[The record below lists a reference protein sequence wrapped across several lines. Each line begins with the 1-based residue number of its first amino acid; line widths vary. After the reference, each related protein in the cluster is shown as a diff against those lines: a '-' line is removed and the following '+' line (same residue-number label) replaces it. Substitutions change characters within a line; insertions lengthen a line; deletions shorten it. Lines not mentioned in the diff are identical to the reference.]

1 MNLSFETKRIAM
13 NHLYTRKIAYLLTFI
28 FTALVTITNAQ
39 LGKIDTTYYGGK
51 GIDYKCTGGVVLSD
65 NSIVVTGKFV
75 YANEKAIQGIVKL
88 LPDGSTDNSFN
99 VGTGADDH
107 VNAVVRQPDGKYI
120 IGGDFIQFNGQT
132 KNRIARLNTDGSIDA
147 TFNTGTGF
155 NGSVYAIYLQTDGK
169 VLMGGT
175 FFTYNGD
182 TLPYF
187 IRLNSNGT
195 RDTSFHVGGG
205 FNNTVYSIDRQMDG
219 NFIVGGDFQWYDGT
233 VCGRI
238 AKINSNGGIDS
249 TFNIGG
255 AGPDGIVTAA
265 YLLPNGKIIAAGFFS
280 NYNGNQSGK
289 IVRINSDGSFDN
301 TFLAAAGFNNNVNEI
316 CIQSDGK
323 IVATGGFGTYKG
335 ATVNRIARI
344 DTAGNRDITFVTGTG
359 LNGLSGN
366 TVFMNPDGKIY
377 VGGTFVQ
384 VDSFA
389 RLRFA
394 RLLPSGKVD
403 QTFFR
408 DSKLNSQVLAIGF
421 QKSGKSIICGQ
432 FTKYNEVSANRI
444 ARLNLDG
451 SLDGGFNPGTGANG
465 IIRAVVVLPDD
476 KILIAG
482 EFTKYNGVTENRI
495 ARLNADGSLD
505 NTFISGTGASTTIY
519 AMLALANGKI
529 IIGGKFVTYNG
540 IASNRIA
547 RLTANGALD
556 NTFNVGTGFNN
567 TVQDLAI
574 QSDGKLIAVGL
585 FGTYNAV
592 AQNRITR
599 IDTLGAIDNSFTI
612 GTGASGAV
620 YAVALQ
626 PDGKILIAGGFT
638 KYNNIT
644 HNRVARLN
652 TDGTIDATYTAS
664 ITNGLVNDI
673 VYLSNPAFF
682 AGGLLAGG
690 TFTTVNG
697 VTSNRLVF
705 LDNNGATDNVN
716 YYVGMGVEAAL
727 NILAVNPVA
736 RKVFIGGDFKSLQYH
751 IANRLAGVKNTDI
764 DFEQVSP
771 ILCPGAVAQVYF
783 SKDQTFYGNNHF
795 IVQLSDSVGNFTNA
809 IAIGNLSAVDP
820 GQDSITITIPGNT
833 PSGNGYLVRIISTN
847 PNDTSSIS
855 GAIIITPPTVQA
867 VVASGPTTFC
877 SGGNVILSVPAG
889 GQYNWSNSATG
900 SEITVTDNGN
910 YAVTA
915 NFSGCVSSSNPV
927 AVTVNASPDSSV
939 TISNFGLCG
948 GGNATL
954 TATSGLTYNWSN
966 TDTTQAINITLSGA
980 YTVSVTAGNGCGA
993 DSTFTI
999 DFATYFDNNL
1009 ITAAGPTTFCTG
1021 GSVTLSSLPGFG
1033 YSWSNSGNTQSIV
1046 VTTTGDYVVTVS
1058 DGPCAD
1064 TSLMIHVTVNTLPSV
1079 AFSLPSDT
1087 ICSNNGTIN
1096 LSATPSGG
1104 TFTGNGV
1111 TGTVFDPQ
1119 TFSGTS
1125 VAIVYDYT
1133 DGNTCSNSKS
1143 DTAFVTLCTSVN
1155 EIADNTISI
1164 FPNPAKSTLLVSS
1177 SSNDLK
1183 NLEVLNLFGQTV
1195 LKLNNENRQSHLS
1208 IDISSLSIGTYIL
1221 KAGEK
1226 KFRFVKAE

>member
-1 MNLSFETKRIAM
+1 MNLSFETKLIAM
-13 NHLYTRKIAYLLTFI
+13 TYIYTRKVAFLLTMGFFAI
-28 FTALVTITNAQ
+28 VSFANAQ
-39 LGKIDTTYYGGK
+39 LGKIDTTFYGGK
-51 GIDYKCTGGVVLSD
+51 GIDYKCTGGVVLPD
-65 NSIVVTGKFV
+65 NSVVITGKFV
-75 YANEKAIQGIVKL
+75 YANEKSIQGIVKL
-88 LPDGSTDNSFN
+88 FPDGSTDNSFN

-120 IGGDFIQFNGQT
+120 IGGDFVQFNGQT
-132 KNRIARLNTDGSIDA
+132 KNRLARLNADGSTDA

-155 NGSVYAIYLQTDGK
+155 NGSVYTIYLQTDGK

-187 IRLNSNGT
+187 IRLNADGT

-205 FNNTVYSIDRQMDG
+205 FNNTVYSIDRQTDG
-219 NFIVGGDFQWYDGT
+219 KFIVGGSFTWYDGT
-233 VCGRI
+233 VCGQI
-238 AKINSNGGIDS
+238 ARINSNGTIDS
-249 TFNIGG
+249 IYNLGNS
-255 AGPDGIVTAA
+255 GPDGIVTAA
-265 YLLPNGKIIAAGFFS
+265 YLLPNGKIIAAGYFS

-301 TFLAAAGFNNNVNEI
+301 TFLAAGGFNTNVNEI
-316 CIQSDGK
+316 CIQPDGK
-323 IVATGGFGTYKG
+323 IVATGGFATYKG

-344 DTAGNRDITFVTGTG
+344 DSAGNRDVTFTTGTG
-359 LNGLSGN
+359 LNGFSGN

-377 VGGTFVQ
+377 VGGTFIQ
-384 VDSFA
+384 IDSFA
-389 RLRFA
+389 RLHLA

-403 QTFFR
+403 HTFFR
-408 DSKLNSQVLAIGF
+408 DSKVNSQLLAIAF
-421 QKSGKSIICGQ
+421 QKNGKSIICGQ
-432 FTKYNEVSANRI
+432 FTKYNEVTTNRI

-451 SLDGGFNPGTGANG
+451 SLDASFNAGSGANG
-465 IIRAVVVLPDD
+465 IVRAVVVLPND

-482 EFTKYNGVTENRI
+482 EFTKYNGVNAFRI

-505 NTFISGTGASTTIY
+505 NTFVTGTGASTTIY
-519 AMLALANGKI
+519 AMVALPDGRI

-540 IASNRIA
+540 TAINRIA
-547 RLTANGALD
+547 RLNANGALD

-567 TVQDLAI
+567 TVQDLVL
-574 QSDGKLIAVGL
+574 QPDGKLVAVGL
-585 FGTYNAV
+585 FVTYNGV
-592 AQNRITR
+592 AQNRVTR
-599 IDTLGAIDNSFTI
+599 IDTSGARDNTFTI
-612 GTGASGAV
+612 GTGASAAV
-620 YAVALQ
+620 NTVALQ
-626 PDGKILIAGGFT
+626 PDGKILIGGAFT

-644 HNRVARLN
+644 HNRIARLN
-652 TDGTIDATYTAS
+652 ADGTIDASYTAS
-664 ITNGLVNDI
+664 ITNLLVNDI
-673 VYLSNPAFF
+673 VHLSNPAFF
-682 AGGLLAGG
+682 AGGSLIGG

-705 LDNNGATDNVN
+705 LDNNGVIDNVN
-716 YYVGMGVEAAL
+716 YFVGVGADA
-727 NILAVNPVA
+727 AVNVMAINPIT
-736 RKVFIGGDFKSLQYH
+736 RKVFVGGDFKSVQNHL
-751 IANRLAGVKNTDI
+751 ANRLVGVKNTDI

-783 SKDQTFYGNNHF
+783 SKDQAFYGNNHF
-795 IVQLSDSVGNFTNA
+795 IVQLSDSVGDFTNA

-833 PSGNGYLVRIISTN
+833 PSGSGYLLRIISTN

-855 GAIIITPPTVQA
+855 GTIIITPPTVQA
-867 VVASGPTTFC
+867 VTASGPTTFC
-877 SGGNVILSVPAG
+877 SGGNVILSVPSG
-889 GQYNWSNSATG
+889 GQYNWSNGATG

-927 AVTVNASPDSSV
+927 SVTVNASPDSSV
-939 TISNFGLCG
+939 AISNFGLCG

-954 TATSGLTYNWSN
+954 TAASGLTYNWN
-966 TDTTQAINITLSGA
+966 TTATSQAINITQSGS

-999 DFATYFDNNL
+999 DFATYFDDNL
-1009 ITAAGPTTFCTG
+1009 ITADGPTAFCTG

-1046 VTTTGDYVVTVS
+1046 VTATGDYVVTVS

-1064 TSLMIHVTVNTLPSV
+1064 TSSMIHVTVNSLPVIS
-1079 AFSLPSDT
+1079 FGLPSDT

-1096 LSATPSGG
+1096 LSATPTGG

-1111 TGTVFDPQ
+1111 TGTIFDPQ
-1119 TFSGTS
+1119 AFSGTN

-1133 DGNTCSNSKS
+1133 DGNSCSNSKS
-1143 DTAFVTLCTSVN
+1143 DTAFVTLCTGLN

-1164 FPNPAKSTLLVSS
+1164 FPNPAKHTLLVNSS
-1177 SSNDLK
+1177 TNDLK

-1195 LKLNNENRQSHLS
+1195 LKLNNENKQSHLS
-1208 IDISSLSIGTYIL
+1208 LDISSLATGTYIL
-1221 KAGEK
+1221 KTGEM